1 MESDKIMARYH
12 VRADGSMGVC
22 TAREGNCPFGG
33 DAGTKH
39 FTSESE
45 ARSYSEKIVAEQ
57 SRSSN
62 GLKRSNG
69 DGGSKV
75 SPTGGVGGDPHR
87 TAEVARNLL
96 NEIDVQENLDNQ
108 DEVAHTYRV
117 QGNVITFIGEFEEDD
132 QPPHYQFDLDGVKTK
147 DELKSKLCSFLDG
160 FDAKHQADVD
170 GAYMEI
176 NGVRHY
182 NDELLAMYEA
192 DEDWLK
198 GIASKI

>member
-1 MESDKIMARYH
+1 MARYH
-12 VRADGSMGVC
+12 VKADGSMGVC

-75 SPTGGVGGDPHR
+75 SPTGGVGGNPHR

-132 QPPHYQFDLDGVKTK
+132 QPPYYQFNLDGVQTE

>member
-1 MESDKIMARYH
+1 MARYH
-12 VRADGSMGVC
+12 VKADGSMGVC

-96 NEIDVQENLDNQ
+96 NEIDIQENLDNQ

-147 DELKSKLCSFLDG
+147 DELKSKLHSFLNG

>member
-12 VRADGSMGVC
+12 VKADGSMGVC
-22 TAREGNCPFGG
+22 TAREGSCPFGG

-39 FTSESE
+39 FTNESE

-176 NGVRHY
+176 NGVRHC
-182 NDELLAMYEA
+182 
-192 DEDWLK
+192 
-198 GIASKI
+198 

>member
-1 MESDKIMARYH
+1 MARYH
-12 VRADGSMGVC
+12 VKADGSMGVC

-62 GLKRSNG
+62 GLKKSTG

-198 GIASKI
+198 GMASRI

>member
-1 MESDKIMARYH
+1 MARYH
-12 VRADGSMGVC
+12 VKADGSMGVC

-87 TAEVARNLL
+87 AAEVARNLL

>member
-1 MESDKIMARYH
+1 MARYH
-12 VRADGSMGVC
+12 VKADGSMGVC

-39 FTSESE
+39 FTNESE

>member
-1 MESDKIMARYH
+1 MARYH
-12 VRADGSMGVC
+12 VKADGSMGVC

-33 DAGTKH
+33 ETGTKH
-39 FTSESE
+39 FTNESE

-198 GIASKI
+198 GMASRI

>member
-1 MESDKIMARYH
+1 MARYH
-12 VRADGSMGVC
+12 VKSDGSMGVC

-96 NEIDVQENLDNQ
+96 NEIDIQENLDNQ

>member
-1 MESDKIMARYH
+1 MARYH
-12 VRADGSMGVC
+12 VKADGSMGVC

-69 DGGSKV
+69 DGGSKG

-108 DEVAHTYRV
+108 EEVAHTYRV

>member
-1 MESDKIMARYH
+1 MARYH
-12 VRADGSMGVC
+12 VKADGSMGVC

-75 SPTGGVGGDPHR
+75 SPTGGVGGDSHR

>member
-1 MESDKIMARYH
+1 MSIAMNEMKD
-12 VRADGSMGVC
+12 
-22 TAREGNCPFGG
+22 
-33 DAGTKH
+33 
-39 FTSESE
+39 
-45 ARSYSEKIVAEQ
+45 
-57 SRSSN
+57 
-62 GLKRSNG
+62 
-69 DGGSKV
+69 
-75 SPTGGVGGDPHR
+75 
-87 TAEVARNLL
+87 VARNLL

-108 DEVAHTYRV
+108 DEVAHTYHV
-117 QGNVITFIGEFEEDD
+117 QGNAITFIGEFEEDD
-132 QPPHYQFDLDGVKTK
+132 QPPHYQFDLDGVKTE
-147 DELKSKLCSFLDG
+147 DELKSKLHSFLDG

>member
-1 MESDKIMARYH
+1 MARYH
-12 VRADGSMGVC
+12 VKADGSMGVC

-147 DELKSKLCSFLDG
+147 DELKSKLCSFLNG

>member
-1 MESDKIMARYH
+1 MARYH
-12 VRADGSMGVC
+12 VKADGSMGVC

-69 DGGSKV
+69 DGGFKV

-108 DEVAHTYRV
+108 EEVAHTYRV

-147 DELKSKLCSFLDG
+147 DELKSKLGSFLNG

>member
-1 MESDKIMARYH
+1 MARYH
-12 VRADGSMGVC
+12 VKADGSMGVC
-22 TAREGNCPFGG
+22 TARGGNCPFGG

-75 SPTGGVGGDPHR
+75 SPTGGVGGDPYR

-147 DELKSKLCSFLDG
+147 DELKSKLHSFLDG

-182 NDELLAMYEA
+182 NDELLAMYET

-198 GIASKI
+198 GIASKL

>member
-1 MESDKIMARYH
+1 MARYH
-12 VRADGSMGVC
+12 VKADGSMGVC

-75 SPTGGVGGDPHR
+75 SQTGGVGGDPHR

-147 DELKSKLCSFLDG
+147 DELKSKLHSFLDG

>member
-1 MESDKIMARYH
+1 MARYH
-12 VRADGSMGVC
+12 VKSDGSMGVC

>member
-1 MESDKIMARYH
+1 MARYH
-12 VRADGSMGVC
+12 VKADGSMGVC

-57 SRSSN
+57 ARSSN
-62 GLKRSNG
+62 GLKKSTG

-132 QPPHYQFDLDGVKTK
+132 QPPYYQFNLDGVKTE

>member
-1 MESDKIMARYH
+1 MARYH
-12 VRADGSMGVC
+12 VKADGSMGVC

-132 QPPHYQFDLDGVKTK
+132 QPPHYQFDLNGVKTK

-198 GIASKI
+198 GMASRI

>member
-1 MESDKIMARYH
+1 MARYH
-12 VRADGSMGVC
+12 VKADGSMGVC

-147 DELKSKLCSFLDG
+147 DELKSKLHNFLDG

-192 DEDWLK
+192 DEDWFK

>member
-1 MESDKIMARYH
+1 MARYH
-12 VRADGSMGVC
+12 VKADGSMGVC
-22 TAREGNCPFGG
+22 TAREGNCPFGS
-33 DAGTKH
+33 DEGTKH
-39 FTSESE
+39 FTSKSE
-45 ARSYSEKIVAEQ
+45 AQSYSEKIVAEQ

-147 DELKSKLCSFLDG
+147 DELKSKLYSFLDG

>member
-1 MESDKIMARYH
+1 MARYH
-12 VRADGSMGVC
+12 VKADGSMGVC

-132 QPPHYQFDLDGVKTK
+132 QPPHYQFDLNGVKTK
-147 DELKSKLCSFLDG
+147 DELKSKLHSFLDG

-198 GIASKI
+198 GMASRI

>member
-1 MESDKIMARYH
+1 MARYH
-12 VRADGSMGVC
+12 VKADGSMGVC

-39 FTSESE
+39 FTSEFE

>member
-1 MESDKIMARYH
+1 MARYH
-12 VRADGSMGVC
+12 VKADGSMGVF

-147 DELKSKLCSFLDG
+147 DELKSKLHSFLDG

>member
-1 MESDKIMARYH
+1 MARYH
-12 VRADGSMGVC
+12 VKADGSMGVC

-39 FTSESE
+39 FTNESE

-75 SPTGGVGGDPHR
+75 SPTGDVGGDPHG

-147 DELKSKLCSFLDG
+147 DELKSKLHSFLDG

>member
-1 MESDKIMARYH
+1 MARYH
-12 VRADGSMGVC
+12 VKADGSMGVC

-45 ARSYSEKIVAEQ
+45 AWSYSEKIVAEQ

>member
-1 MESDKIMARYH
+1 MARYH
-12 VRADGSMGVC
+12 VKADGSMGVC

-147 DELKSKLCSFLDG
+147 DELKSKLHSFLDG

-198 GIASKI
+198 GMASRI

>member
-1 MESDKIMARYH
+1 MARYH
-12 VRADGSMGVC
+12 VKADGSMGVC

-39 FTSESE
+39 FTNESE

-87 TAEVARNLL
+87 AAEVARNLL

-108 DEVAHTYRV
+108 EEVAHTYRV

-147 DELKSKLCSFLDG
+147 DELKSKLGSFLNG

>member
-1 MESDKIMARYH
+1 MARYH
-12 VRADGSMGVC
+12 VKADGSMGVC

-75 SPTGGVGGDPHR
+75 SPTGGVGGDPHK

>member
-1 MESDKIMARYH
+1 MARYH
-12 VRADGSMGVC
+12 VKADGSMGVC

-69 DGGSKV
+69 DGGFKV

-108 DEVAHTYRV
+108 EEVAHTYRV

-147 DELKSKLCSFLDG
+147 DELKSKLHSFLDG

>member
-1 MESDKIMARYH
+1 MARYH
-12 VRADGSMGVC
+12 VKADGSMGVC

-33 DAGTKH
+33 ETGTKH
-39 FTSESE
+39 FTNESE

-147 DELKSKLCSFLDG
+147 DELKSKLHSFLDG

-198 GIASKI
+198 GMASRI

>member
-1 MESDKIMARYH
+1 MARYH
-12 VRADGSMGVC
+12 VKADGSMGVC

-147 DELKSKLCSFLDG
+147 DELKSKLYSFLDG

-198 GIASKI
+198 DIASKI

>member
-1 MESDKIMARYH
+1 MARYH
-12 VRADGSMGVC
+12 VKADGSMGVC

-96 NEIDVQENLDNQ
+96 NEIDIQENLDNQ

>member
-1 MESDKIMARYH
+1 MARYH
-12 VRADGSMGVC
+12 VKADGSMGVC

-62 GLKRSNG
+62 GLKKSTG

>member
-1 MESDKIMARYH
+1 MARYH
-12 VRADGSMGVC
+12 VKADGSMGVC

-39 FTSESE
+39 FISESE

-147 DELKSKLCSFLDG
+147 DELKSKLHSFLDG

-198 GIASKI
+198 GMASRI

>member
-1 MESDKIMARYH
+1 MAAKRYH
-12 VRADGSMGVC
+12 IGRNGEPAVC
-22 TAREGNCPFGG
+22 HARGKCPLGG
-33 DAGTKH
+33 ASGTENH
-39 FTSESE
+39 FTNYQD
-45 ARSYSEKIVAEQ
+45 A
-57 SRSSN
+57 
-62 GLKRSNG
+62 LKRSEELYE
-69 DGGSKV
+69 SKFV
-75 SPTGGVGGDPHR
+75 TTSKSATMSRKTEMSIAMNEMKD
-87 TAEVARNLL
+87 VARNLL

-147 DELKSKLCSFLDG
+147 DELKSKLHSFLDG

>member
-1 MESDKIMARYH
+1 MARYH
-12 VRADGSMGVC
+12 VKADGSMGVC

-62 GLKRSNG
+62 GLKKSTG

-147 DELKSKLCSFLDG
+147 DELKSKLHSFLDG